1 MAKEVAIAE
10 QQQHATKDIQE
21 QEHQQEETINALLV
35 AEEKA
40 TTSTVTTTT
49 TTTTTLST
57 VAMAATTT
65 SADQPTASR
74 ELPIFSNPLLADAT
88 QANSVPIKPK
98 TARIKAGSKMI
109 NMLKIHAPKVDGEVV
124 IMRRTD
130 TDLVHATAMFKA
142 AYPAVSDRMVT
153 QENKHVLANHQ
164 GVAEKLAAI
173 AGVWVSVSE
182 AKNLAR
188 EYDIELFMRPLLDAA
203 GERKEASTPELSSKA
218 AASAND
224 EAESVASQEEGTV
237 VADQDVV
244 ETTTTTTT
252 SSTTEKV
259 EVVETVAG
267 MKRRIEELEE
277 ETVRN
282 KRTIRGLA
290 TVAVGLAAASI
301 IPSVLPYF
309 S

>member
-10 QQQHATKDIQE
+10 QQQEQQEIVSKDVQE
-21 QEHQQEETINALLV
+21 QDQQQQQQQVEETVDSLLV
-35 AEEKA
+35 SEEKVTS
-40 TTSTVTTTT
+40 TTTVTTTT
-49 TTTTTLST
+49 TTTT
-57 VAMAATTT
+57 VAMAASTT
-65 SADQPTASR
+65 STDQHSASR

-109 NMLKIHAPKVDGEVV
+109 NMLKIHAPKVDGEVI

-142 AYPAVSDRMVT
+142 AYPAVSDRMVA
-153 QENKHVLANHQ
+153 QENKHIQANHQ
-164 GVAEKLAAI
+164 GVAEKLTAI
-173 AGVWVSVSE
+173 AGVWVPVAE
-182 AKNLAR
+182 AKKLAR

-203 GERKEASTPELSSKA
+203 GERKEASNSGSSQNA
-218 AASAND
+218 TASSND
-224 EAESVASQEEGTV
+224 ESASTTSQEEGTV
-237 VADQDVV
+237 VVDQEAV
-244 ETTTTTTT
+244 ETTTT
-252 SSTTEKV
+252 EKV
-259 EVVETVAG
+259 EDIQSIAG

-277 ETVRN
+277 ESTRD
-282 KRTIRGLA
+282 KRKIRGLA
-290 TVAVGLAAASI
+290 TVVVGLAAATI